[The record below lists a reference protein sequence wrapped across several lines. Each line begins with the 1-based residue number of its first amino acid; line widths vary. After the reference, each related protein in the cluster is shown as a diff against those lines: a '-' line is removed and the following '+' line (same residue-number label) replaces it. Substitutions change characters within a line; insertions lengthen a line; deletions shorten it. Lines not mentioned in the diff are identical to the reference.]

1 VRKPNFTLLSL
12 IIHRIAV
19 TAAQG
24 RYAMNRSLILHRVV
38 LLGIVFSLAALLF
51 AQNVPDKQLLI
62 NGKAAGRVLQVKG
75 HSYVDVETLAKLTN
89 GSVAF
94 EPNQIVLTIPASS
107 SRATSPQSAQGI
119 SKNFATAA
127 IAALA
132 EMREWKGA
140 LATMVTFG
148 LAASGAWAEMYHDRA
163 ETSLSQASVAAST
176 NSDRDA
182 LQLLTN
188 QYSNLSKWAGE
199 VAAERQALN
208 GARTMNP
215 NALRNDPVLVKF
227 SNCDTFLNS
236 MFVTGVFADNSS
248 CD

>member
-1 VRKPNFTLLSL
+1 MRKPGFTLLSL
-12 IIHRIAV
+12 AIHRIAM

-24 RYAMNRSLILHRVV
+24 RYAMNRRLILHRVV
-38 LLGIVFSLAALLF
+38 LFGIVFSLAALLF
-51 AQNVPDKQLLI
+51 AQSVPDKQLLI
-62 NGKAAGRVLQVKG
+62 NGKAAGTVLQVKG

-94 EPNQIVLTIPASS
+94 EPNQIVLTIPASNS
-107 SRATSPQSAQGI
+107 SATSPQSTQGI
-119 SKNFATAA
+119 SKDFATAA

-148 LAASGAWAEMYHDRA
+148 LAASGMWAQTYHDRT
-163 ETSLSQASVAAST
+163 ETILAQASVAAST
-176 NSDRDA
+176 NSDRGA

-188 QYSNLSKWAGE
+188 QYSNLAKWAGE
-199 VAAERQALN
+199 VAAERQVLN
-208 GARTMNP
+208 GARTMDP

-227 SNCDTFLNS
+227 SNCDAFLNS
-236 MFVTGVFADNSS
+236 MLVSGVLADNSS
-248 CD
+248 CH